1 MKKTILGLFS
11 LLLVLVLSACGGSN
25 SETTGDEGNS
35 ADKKVVRYNLQENPA
50 QLDPQLNTEQ
60 VSGNVLGHIMEGLTT
75 LGADGNPIP
84 GVAESW
90 TSEGNTWT
98 FKLRKDAKWHNGDPV
113 VAGDFTAAWERA
125 LNPATASEYSY
136 IMYSIK
142 GAQEYNEGK
151 TKDFSTVGV
160 KATDDYTIVVEL
172 KEPVAYF
179 ASLVSF
185 YTFMPQNQ
193 KFFNEHKDSYA
204 TTDEDIM
211 GNGPF
216 KLVSWEFENKIVLE
230 KADTYWNKDSIKIDE
245 IDMAMITDRS
255 SALKAYQN
263 DELDWTVLPN
273 EEIVN
278 YKDNPEVV
286 EMKEARVIYLLL
298 NNKNKLFSNAKVRRA
313 VSMAIDRKALVDK
326 IKNGAGSPAESMV
339 PEIIPGK
346 KGMFR
351 EDYPQS
357 AYGIGYN
364 PTEAKKLFEEGLKE
378 VGLTIATLPQLTMYS
393 SNDDTSTKEAQFYQE
408 QFKKNLGM
416 DIKLEPVTFQ
426 IRLQHQTAKDYDLI
440 LAGWGADY
448 NDPMTF
454 LDMWMSNS
462 GQNNSNWANP
472 KYDELIVKAKAE
484 ANAEVRM
491 DILAQAEKLLMDEM
505 AIVPTFFRN
514 KKALAKPRVKG
525 IQVNAFSPVVYFGHA
540 DVQE

>member
-1 MKKTILGLFS
+1 MKKI
-11 LLLVLVLSACGGSN
+11 LLVLASIMSILFIVSCGN
-25 SETTGDEGNS
+25 E
-35 ADKKVVRYNLQENPA
+35 
-50 QLDPQLNTEQ
+50 EQ
-60 VSGNVLGHIMEGLTT
+60 VSQENQKVVKYNLEQNPPQLDAQLATDEKSGIVLGHTFEGLTEIGT
-75 LGADGNPIP
+75 DGKALP

-90 TSEGNTWT
+90 TTEGNTWT
-98 FKLRKDAKWHNGDPV
+98 FKLRKTAKWHNGDPV
-113 VAGDFTAAWERA
+113 VAGDFVAAWERA
-125 LNPATASEYSY
+125 LNPASASEYAF
-136 IMYSIK
+136 IMYNIK
-142 GAQEYNEGK
+142 GAEEYNSGK
-151 TKDFSTVGV
+151 IKDFAEVGV
-160 KATDDYTIVVEL
+160 KAVDDYTLKVDL
-172 KEPVAYF
+172 KEPVTYF
-179 ASLVSF
+179 DSLVAF
-185 YTFMPQNQ
+185 HTFLPQNQ
-193 KFFNEHKDSYA
+193 KFYKEHKDSYA
-204 TTDEDIM
+204 TSVEDFM
-211 GNGPF
+211 GNGPY
-216 KLVSWEFENKIVLE
+216 KMVEWDFENKIILE
-230 KADTYWNKDSIKIDE
+230 KSENYWNKDNVKIDRIE
-245 IDMAMITDRS
+245 MPIIVDFTAS
-255 SALKAYQN
+255 LKAYQN
-263 DELDWTVLPN
+263 GELDWTVLPN

>member
-185 YTFMPQNQ
+185 YTYMPQNQ

-263 DELDWTVLPN
+263 GELDWIKISPDEVAKL
-273 EEIVN
+273 
-278 YKDNPEVV
+278 KSNPEMRPYEDGSVW
-286 EMKEARVIYLLL
+286 YLML
-298 NNKNKLFSNAKVRRA
+298 NNKEKLFSNKKIRKAIA
-313 VSMAIDRKALVDK
+313 LSIDRKALIEK
-326 IKNGAGSPAESMV
+326 IKMGSGVIADSFIPSV
-339 PEIIPGK
+339 IPGK
-346 KGMFR
+346 KGFFR
-351 EDYPQS
+351 QDYDAK
-357 AYGIGYN
+357 AYGIEYN

-378 VGLTIATLPQLTMYS
+378 LGMTASSIGTIKLLSGNSDVAQ
-393 SNDDTSTKEAQFYQE
+393 KEAQFYQE
-408 QFKKNLGM
+408 QLKVSLGLN
-416 DIKLEPVTFQ
+416 IQIEPVTQQIRVQRMTSKDFQ
-426 IRLQHQTAKDYDLI
+426 IV
-440 LAGWGADY
+440 LAGWGPDY
-448 NDPMTF
+448 NDPMTY
-454 LDMWMSNS
+454 LDLWLSTS
-462 GQNNSNWANP
+462 GQNNSNWAS
-472 KYDELIVKAKAE
+472 KDYDTLIAQAKVE
-484 ANAEVRM
+484 ADPAKRM
-491 DILAQAEKLLMDEM
+491 DILAQAEKLLMEELP
-505 AIVPTFFRN
+505 IVPTFFRQEN
-514 KKALAKPRVKG
+514 TLIKSNLKGVVNRAL
-525 IQVNAFSPVVYFGHA
+525 SPDTDFRFTSM
-540 DVQE
+540 E